1 MSPRCLI
8 RRDKLLQ
15 ESRSTSVGHTNVT
28 QSPKRQRHRHGSLSS
43 LSSCLFPISSSTL
56 CLFTVLTPS
65 PGKTRAGLTTA
76 VHAPHK
82 LYSGDGGDHT
92 TVDITETLSA
102 LPSRQLGHSPLTRL
116 LSLTL
121 YLSFIRLFL
130 LVFSIDLFSTLHLTR
145 RPHITPPSYSKPT
158 PSHLHRR
165 RQVHTPGDVPQ
176 RMALNAWFRQLA
188 A

>member
-8 RRDKLLQ
+8 RSDKLLQ
-15 ESRSTSVGHTNVT
+15 ESRSTSLAHTNVT
-28 QSPKRQRHRHGSLSS
+28 QSPQRQRHRHGSLSS

-56 CLFTVLTPS
+56 CLSTVLTPS
-65 PGKTRAGLTTA
+65 PGKTRAGLTAA

-82 LYSGDGGDHT
+82 LHSGDGGDHT
-92 TVDITETLSA
+92 TLDIAETLSA
-102 LPSRQLGHSPLTRL
+102 LPSRQLRHSPLTRL

-121 YLSFIRLFL
+121 YLSFIRLFF

-145 RPHITPPSYSKPT
+145 HPLTPPSSFQT
-158 PSHLHRR
+158 DPSHLHRR